1 MKRAIFL
8 KVFGSSVLLI
18 LLVGGLSLAFSFGLI
33 RTHYERA
40 EARSLESLGRALLLD
55 VKAFLDADDAAGL
68 DGYIKNAGPRIGAR
82 LTVIAPDGAVLADS
96 EKDPATMEN
105 HRYRPEVQEAV
116 EGRVGRSERFS
127 YTVEAR
133 MLYVGL
139 PLVEDGRVRAVVRQ
153 SLYLSYIDE
162 LLADLKKGILRAAMV
177 MAVLALTAAAL
188 FSLHL
193 TSPIRLLT
201 KAAHRVAG
209 GDFETRVHLRRR
221 DEFRL
226 LGEKFNEMT
235 ERLADSFADITRR
248 KEELANIITSIRDGL
263 AVIDGEGRLALV
275 NEAFRAMAGAEAA
288 EGRLVWEVVRSAGFQ
303 EIIGKARSERSAQ
316 AAEFRMGEKSVWGTA
331 GYLPKRDGV
340 LVVLSDLSEIRRVE
354 DMKRDFVVNVS
365 HELRTPL
372 AAISGAVEILEEG
385 AGETN
390 PAAVDILRRHTDRLK
405 AIVDDLLRL
414 AAMEDRGFRLDLET
428 VDLRKV
434 AARIL
439 DLYAARFRDKCL
451 DLRLEAPPE
460 PLNVTVDAFQI
471 EQLLSNLVDNAL
483 KYTDR
488 GSAVIA
494 LRAGDGRVEIDVA
507 DTGIGIPEEHLP
519 RIFERF
525 YVVDKSRSRRFGGTG
540 LGLSIV
546 KHIAERHGG
555 TVLVRSA
562 PGRGT
567 TFTVRLPAASAAP
580 CP

>member
-8 KVFGSSVLLI
+8 KIFGGSVLLI
-18 LLVGGLSLAFSFGLI
+18 LLVGGLSLAFSFRLI

-40 EARSLESLGRALLLD
+40 EARNLESLGRALLPD
-55 VKAFLDADDAAGL
+55 VEAFLDANDADGL
-68 DGYIKNAGPRIGAR
+68 EGYIKKAGLRIGAR
-82 LTVIAPDGAVLADS
+82 LTVIAPDGTVWADS
-96 EKDPATMEN
+96 EVDPATMEN

-127 YTVEAR
+127 YTVVAR

-153 SLYLSYIDE
+153 SIYLKYIDE

-177 MAVLALTAAAL
+177 MAALALTAAAL

-201 KAAHRVAG
+201 KAARRVAG
-209 GDFETRVHLRRR
+209 GDFETRVHFRRR

-235 ERLADSFADITRR
+235 ERLSDSFADITRR
-248 KEELANIITSIRDGL
+248 KEELVNIITSIREGL
-263 AVIDGEGRLALV
+263 AVIDGAGRLALV
-275 NEAFRAMAGAEAA
+275 NEAFKALAGAEAA

-303 EIIGKARSERSAQ
+303 EVIGKARLERSPQ
-316 AAEFRMGEKSVWGTA
+316 AAEFRMGDKSVWGTA
-331 GYLPKRDGV
+331 GYLPQRDGV
-340 LVVLSDLSEIRRVE
+340 LVVLSDLSVIRRVE
-354 DMKRDFVVNVS
+354 DVKRDFVVNVS

-372 AAISGAVEILEEG
+372 AALSGAVEILEDGGG
-385 AGETN
+385 AAT
-390 PAAVDILRRHTDRLK
+390 PAAVEILRRHTDRLK
-405 AIVDDLLRL
+405 AIVDDLLKL
-414 AAMEDRGFRLDLET
+414 AALEDRGFALDVET
-428 VDLRKV
+428 VDLKEI
-434 AARIL
+434 AARVVES
-439 DLYAARFRDKCL
+439 YASRFRDKGL

-460 PLNVTVDAFQI
+460 PLLVAVDAFQI
-471 EQLLSNLVDNAL
+471 ERLLSNLVDNAL
-483 KYTDR
+483 KSTER
-488 GSAVIA
+488 GSAVIC
-494 LRAGDGRVEIDVA
+494 LRAGGGGVEVDVA

-562 PGRGT
+562 VGRGT
-567 TFTVRLPAASAAP
+567 TFTVRFPAVPAAGKP
-580 CP
+580 